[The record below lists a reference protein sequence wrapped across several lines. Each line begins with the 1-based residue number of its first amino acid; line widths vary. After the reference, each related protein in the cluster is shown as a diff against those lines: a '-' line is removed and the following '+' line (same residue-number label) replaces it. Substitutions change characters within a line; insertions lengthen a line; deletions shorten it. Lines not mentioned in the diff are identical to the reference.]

1 MTNAQTDQYD
11 GARITGAPGLEDEHG
26 TSPWTSASYLHDELQ
41 AAELRIEN
49 LEAALVN
56 ARKIGA
62 AVGVIMG
69 TAKVTYDQAFRMLS
83 LASQQAN
90 EKLRVVAERVLLTGS
105 TAQWP

>member
-1 MTNAQTDQYD
+1 MTEAETIQFDT
-11 GARITGAPGLEDEHG
+11 A
-26 TSPWTSASYLHDELQ
+26 TSAYLHDELQ

-62 AVGVIMG
+62 AIGILM
-69 TAKVTYDQAFRMLS
+69 ASEKATYEQAFRLLS
-83 LASQQAN
+83 QASQKAN